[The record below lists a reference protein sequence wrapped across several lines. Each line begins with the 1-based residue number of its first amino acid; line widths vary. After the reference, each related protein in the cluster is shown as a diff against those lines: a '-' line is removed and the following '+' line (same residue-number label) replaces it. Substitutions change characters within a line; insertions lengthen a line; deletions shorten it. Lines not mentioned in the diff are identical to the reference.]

1 MWEGV
6 HGNTTFQFL
15 TIIAQKGENTMNRTE
30 TELVEREQE
39 KLVALI
45 GQDAKL
51 AIVAINSFVTAY
63 TLLKKQAA

>member
-1 MWEGV
+1 MDR
-6 HGNTTFQFL
+6 Q
-15 TIIAQKGENTMNRTE
+15 E

-63 TLLKKQAA
+63 TLLKKQVA